1 MRAGMVALRPPGAL
15 VSNHSKKPMRLA
27 RRAVALTVCYVI
39 VAQAFVAGLAT
50 TLALGRA
57 DVAAGTS
64 VAIVCHGVGPAG
76 QGRGDTVDF
85 QCTHCA
91 ITACGL
97 LLSVP
102 TPTIAALPQL
112 VAILGF
118 IDSDEISAPPPA
130 RAGLARAPP
139 TFA

>member
-1 MRAGMVALRPPGAL
+1 MHTGMVALRPPGAL

-27 RRAVALTVCYVI
+27 RRAVALTVCYVV
-39 VAQAFVAGLAT
+39 VAQAFMAGLAT

-57 DVAAGTS
+57 DAAAGTP
-64 VAIVCHGVGPAG
+64 VDIVCHGVGPAG
-76 QGRGDTVDF
+76 QGSGDTVNF

-91 ITACGL
+91 IAACGL

-102 TPTIAALPQL
+102 SPTIAVLPQL

-130 RAGLARAPP
+130 RVGLARAPP